1 MYVYIKCN
9 TFGPRRDVK
18 WRRRCVKKRVEA
30 RRGVGRWSVDGQPD
44 RKDWSVGV
52 VTAVTVAAADVTWRR
67 SAADPATNL
76 PPGCQWRG
84 RRWRLRGDRGRRAC
98 ACVPRR
104 QGRPEPTGTEPG
116 RRRQW
121 TGGGDGG
128 GYSAAGATDEPDGA
142 RARRSPGV

>member
-1 MYVYIKCN
+1 MI
-9 TFGPRRDVK
+9 K

-30 RRGVGRWSVDGQPD
+30 RRGVGRWSADGQPG

-67 SAADPATNL
+67 SVADPATNYH
-76 PPGCQWRG
+76 PVGSGTVGGGAGTVVAVRV
-84 RRWRLRGDRGRRAC
+84 RVYRGD
-98 ACVPRR
+98 
-104 QGRPEPTGTEPG
+104 GRPEPTGTEPG

-121 TGGGDGG
+121 TGGGGG
-128 GYSAAGATDEPDGA
+128 GYSAAGATDEPVGA